1 MNTKPNLEGKSKGVA
16 GSTGM
21 KRMTAP
27 VNLLLLFVLFLV
39 FTIMNNQFFQ
49 SVRIDLTQN
58 NLYTLTEGTKDLIDE
73 IDEPIKFR
81 FFFSQQTSEDLTAL
95 RAYARRVAELLEEY
109 QAHSEGL
116 IALEIIDPE
125 PFSDEEDLAA
135 QYGLQSV
142 PVNGAGDELY
152 FGLVGTNAVDDQQII
167 SFFQPDKEEFLEY
180 DISRIVQQLSLSQ
193 KPRVGLL
200 SSLKVRG
207 DIDMSTFQTTPAWVV
222 IDQLVAQ
229 YEVVDVSP
237 NVDRL
242 PPDLQL
248 LIIIHPKLLSDAI
261 LFAIDQFA
269 MSGGRV
275 LLFVDPLA
283 EMDQPASGAIPP
295 PIPSEPVSDFPLLSN
310 WGVQLREGVV
320 LADAQS
326 ALNVGGADG
335 QPVRHLGILGLT
347 IENFDFEDVTL
358 NNLESINTTTIGIL
372 DKVDGVESK
381 VDALIRSSANA
392 MPMSVAAFQSL
403 DDPEQLFKQFVSTGE
418 RYVLAAR
425 LSGHAMSA
433 FPDGL
438 GSKRTGSKRAGS
450 KETGS
455 ENTGSKSTDAE
466 NEEEATSSVILTET
480 DQLNVIVVADSDLLT
495 DRLWVQVQDF
505 FGQTIATPW
514 ANNGDFV
521 LNSVDNLVGGSELIS
536 IRSRGRFTRPFTVVD
551 SLRQAAQSRY
561 QESAD
566 TLQRELEETETQ
578 LSDLETSQGNQN
590 ILSLSPEQEIAVI
603 RFQDEKLRIRKQLRD
618 VRHQLDSDINGLG
631 SILKFLNIALLPI
644 MLVLLVFGWRYV
656 RSLNHAR

>member
-1 MNTKPNLEGKSKGVA
+1 MNTESTEPFTEQAATKRKASEGASSLA
-16 GSTGM
+16 M

-27 VNLLLLFVLFLV
+27 LSLLVVFALFLV
-39 FTIMNNQFFQ
+39 FTIINNTFFQ
-49 SVRIDLTQN
+49 SVRIDLTEN
-58 NLYTLTEGTKDLIDE
+58 SLYTLAEGTKDLIE
-73 IDEPIKFR
+73 KIDEPIKFR
-81 FFFSQQTSEDLTAL
+81 FFFSQQASEDLTAL

-116 IALEIIDPE
+116 IELEIIDPE

-135 QYGLQSV
+135 QFGLQSV

-180 DISRIVQQLSLSQ
+180 DISQIIQQLSLSK

-200 SSLKVRG
+200 SSLKVQG
-207 DIDMSTFQTTPAWVV
+207 DIDMNTFQTTPPWVV
-222 IDQLVAQ
+222 IDQLTAQ

-237 NVDRL
+237 NEGEL

-269 MSGGRV
+269 MSGGRI

-283 EMDQPASGAIPP
+283 EIDQPASGSMQPTL
-295 PIPSEPVSDFPLLSN
+295 PSEPVSDFPLLSN
-310 WGVQLREGVV
+310 WGVQLRAGTV

-358 NNLESINTTTIGIL
+358 GNLESINTTTIGIL
-372 DKVDGVESK
+372 DRVDGVKSR
-381 VDALIRSSANA
+381 VDPLIRSSAVA
-392 MPMSVAAFQSL
+392 MPMPVSEFQSL
-403 DDPEQLFKQFVSTGE
+403 VDPEQLFKRFVPTGE

-425 LSGHAMSA
+425 LSGNAMSA
-433 FPDGL
+433 FPEGIDPEDGDEAA
-438 GSKRTGSKRAGS
+438 SS
-450 KETGS
+450 S
-455 ENTGSKSTDAE
+455 EL
-466 NEEEATSSVILTET
+466 LTET
-480 DQLNVIVVADSDLLT
+480 DKLNVIVVADSDLLT
-495 DRLWVQVQDF
+495 DRLWVQVQNF

-566 TLQRELEETETQ
+566 TLQRELEETEAQ
-578 LSDLETSQGNQN
+578 LNDLEENQGEQN
-590 ILSLSPEQEIAVI
+590 VLLLSPEQEVAIT

-618 VRHQLDSDINGLG
+618 VRHQLDSDIEGLG
-631 SILKFLNIALLPI
+631 SILKFLNIALLPL
-644 MLVLLVFGWRYV
+644 MLVLLVFGWRYI
-656 RSLNHAR
+656 RSINHWR